1 MCPCRFNRKTA
12 WHEDVFILYDSLR
25 YIYMIAQRWPEL
37 ARDRWRCRN
46 FGPPTHPHAALCG
59 SVREEASHGR
69 RAGMECVCV
78 PVFPLHSP
86 YILRVEVLRDDNDE
100 NDDTAA

>member
-1 MCPCRFNRKTA
+1 
-12 WHEDVFILYDSLR
+12 
-25 YIYMIAQRWPEL
+25 MIAQRWPKSLREMAL
-37 ARDRWRCRN
+37 PQFWS
-46 FGPPTHPHAALCG
+46 THPHAALCG

-86 YILRVEVLRDDNDE
+86 YILRFEVLRDDNDE

>member
-1 MCPCRFNRKTA
+1 
-12 WHEDVFILYDSLR
+12 
-25 YIYMIAQRWPEL
+25 MIAQRWPEL